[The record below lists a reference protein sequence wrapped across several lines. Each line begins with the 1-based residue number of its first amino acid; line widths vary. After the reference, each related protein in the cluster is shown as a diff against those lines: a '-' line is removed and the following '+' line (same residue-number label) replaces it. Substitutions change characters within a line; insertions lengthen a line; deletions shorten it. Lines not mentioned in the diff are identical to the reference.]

1 MFEQDKYLTTLR
13 KAYKKSLALHLSA
26 VIMSLLFVGYMLV
39 GEVITI
45 PLIGCIAAGVGAV
58 VAIAGYAIERA
69 LYRKGKNAF
78 WVMIPCIIVP
88 PFSFLIIGGGIG
100 LSGINTVSVTP
111 YFAAFILFRAV
122 IPLIQLLRD
131 GARLREGDPCETVGA
146 VKKNTRRVEGGRTGE
161 SYLLFE
167 DELTHETHLLR
178 VSHLSPAHRYRVF
191 YLPHSGLAAGEV
203 IPDDVTFDPFGNPI
217 EREVTEEGEA
227 KKAPYREDEG
237 YAEKPDYDENGGY
250 AEKPAYDEDG
260 GYAVKPDYTEVE
272 SDTAQA
278 SYAEAYAPTEDNVSP
293 YRDSRYAPNSPDR
306 QKAARYAVAGKVCKV
321 LTFICFGL
329 VFVGAISAKVTA
341 ASPLIILF
349 FIPLIVVALLNSYF
363 KHKELKLRCTERAI
377 AFCIDTV
384 RRSSGKSSTR
394 HPIVEYQ
401 VDGVRHTAEL
411 SISCTRGAVGETYT
425 IYYDPLDP
433 DTVRAE

>member
-13 KAYKKSLALHLSA
+13 KAYKKSLGLHLSA

-45 PLIGCIAAGVGAV
+45 PLIGCIAAGAGVAA
-58 VAIAGYAIERA
+58 AIADYAIERA

-88 PFSFLIIGGGIG
+88 PFAFLIIGGEIG

-111 YFAAFILFRAV
+111 YFASFIFFRAA

-131 GARLREGDPCETVGA
+131 GGRLRESDPCETVGT
-146 VKKNTRRVEGGRTGE
+146 VKKNTRRVEGERTGE

-167 DELTHETHLLR
+167 DELTHEVHLLR
-178 VSHLSPAHRYRVF
+178 VSGISPAHRYRVF
-191 YLPHSGLAAGEV
+191 YLPNSGLAVGEV

-217 EREVTEEGEA
+217 EREVTEETTVEQ
-227 KKAPYREDEG
+227 PSYNEDSG
-237 YAEKPDYDENGGY
+237 YAD
-250 AEKPAYDEDG
+250 KPAYDEDG
-260 GYAVKPDYTEVE
+260 GYAVKPDYTEDE

-278 SYAEAYAPTEDNVSP
+278 SYTEAYAPTAVETPP
-293 YRDSRYAPNSPDR
+293 YRDSRYDPNSPDR
-306 QKAARYAVAGKVCKV
+306 QKAAKYATASKVCKV
-321 LTFICFGL
+321 LTFVCFGL
-329 VFVGAISAKVTA
+329 VFVGAISAKVTT

-349 FIPLIVVALLNSYF
+349 FIPLVVVALLNSYF
-363 KHKELKLRCTERAI
+363 KHKELKLRCTKRTT
-377 AFCIDTV
+377 AFCVDTV
-384 RRSSGKSSTR
+384 RRRSGKHSHI
-394 HPIVEYQ
+394 HPIVEFE

-433 DTVRAE
+433 DTVRVG